1 MLLKALLAVL
11 PTSSL
16 FAVPFKVAA
25 VVAAVDTV
33 DVDVVVVVGADVV
46 VVVVEIAVF
55 GFPFPSL
62 VGEEEAE
69 GGG

>member
-16 FAVPFKVAA
+16 FAVPFKVAT
-25 VVAAVDTV
+25 VVAAVDAA
-33 DVDVVVVVGADVV
+33 DVDVVVVGADVV
-46 VVVVEIAVF
+46 VVVVVF

-62 VGEEEAE
+62 VGEEDAE

>member
-1 MLLKALLAVL
+1 MLLKALVAVL

-16 FAVPFKVAA
+16 FAVPFKVAT
-25 VVAAVDTV
+25 VVAAVDAV

-46 VVVVEIAVF
+46 VVKVAVF